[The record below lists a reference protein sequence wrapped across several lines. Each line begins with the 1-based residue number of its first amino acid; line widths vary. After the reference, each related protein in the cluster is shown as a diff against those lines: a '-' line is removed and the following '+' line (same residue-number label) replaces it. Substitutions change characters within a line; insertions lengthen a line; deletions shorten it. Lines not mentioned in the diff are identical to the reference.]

1 MARGKENVANVIDR
15 CYQNLVINSTPER
28 GDELSSTTPEEIGE
42 RRPVS

>member
-1 MARGKENVANVIDR
+1 MARGKENVTDVIDR
-15 CYQNLVINSTPER
+15 CNQNLVINSTPER